1 MGGQGGRKESK
12 GLKDRE
18 ETLSRVE
25 KKIELNLVRER
36 NKGSRERKTRQ
47 VGFRGKGC
55 VSTMGLSVYLSLE
68 YLKELKCKSRKLNP
82 RAQCQQRGL
91 LQNRQSCSFSL

>member
-1 MGGQGGRKESK
+1 MGGRGSRRESK

-25 KKIELNLVRER
+25 KEIELNLIRER
-36 NKGSRERKTRQ
+36 NNGFRERKRRQ

-55 VSTMGLSVYLSLE
+55 VSTMGLSVYLSPE

-82 RAQCQQRGL
+82 RAQCQQRRL